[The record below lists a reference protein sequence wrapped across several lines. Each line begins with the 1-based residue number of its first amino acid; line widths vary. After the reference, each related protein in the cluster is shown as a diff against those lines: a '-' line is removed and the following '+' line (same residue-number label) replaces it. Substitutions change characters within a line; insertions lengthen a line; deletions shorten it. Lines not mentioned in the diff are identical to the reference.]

1 MISIETNV
9 TIICCCLPTLRPFI
23 PYIMGKA
30 SGGLARV
37 ARDKNDLHR
46 IDADEI
52 ALHTIHTKGVDRLDL
67 HSEHSS
73 YQSQHL

>member
-1 MISIETNV
+1 MPYSI
-9 TIICCCLPTLRPFI
+9 
-23 PYIMGKA
+23 GKV
-30 SGGLARV
+30 SGGLARAARA

-52 ALHTIHTKGVDRLDL
+52 ALHTNQLKGASRLDL

-73 YQSQHL
+73 YQSQLL